1 MSKTGKA
8 GMAGISFR
16 WILGTFKDDTNLTLI
31 AQVLIVSMM
40 VGTICTML
48 KLITIV

>member
-1 MSKTGKA
+1 
-8 GMAGISFR
+8 MAGISFR